1 MDEYAKKVTIQVKV
15 DKMQEE
21 RNVTGVLCS
30 SYDVFFEA
38 EKKIAD
44 FVLEHKE
51 KVIDMTVAE
60 LAQASGTSDAT
71 VSRFCRKCGF
81 KGFHHLKMR
90 LTREVAEEQQQDVQ
104 VSNDISLEDIPQTL
118 QNILANKVAELTQT
132 VAMMNVDHLRAI
144 LKKIRSARMVQ
155 LAAVGNTIPVA
166 MDGAFKFN
174 QIGIPAVSGT
184 ILETQM
190 AYAFNLGPED
200 VVLIISNSGHSRRL
214 LKLAEGAKENGAAV
228 IAITNNPDSPVAR
241 VSDYHI
247 TTATREKLL
256 MEEFC
261 FSRVASVAVMEM
273 LYLLLSAGEKSSYDS
288 IRRHEEAISDDKL

>member
-1 MDEYAKKVTIQVKV
+1 
-15 DKMQEE
+15 
-21 RNVTGVLCS
+21 
-30 SYDVFFEA
+30 
-38 EKKIAD
+38 
-44 FVLEHKE
+44 
-51 KVIDMTVAE
+51 
-60 LAQASGTSDAT
+60 
-71 VSRFCRKCGF
+71 
-81 KGFHHLKMR
+81 GFHHLKMR

-190 AYAFNLGPED
+190 AYAFNLGSED

-273 LYLLLSAGEKSSYDS
+273 LYLLLSAGGKSSYDS